1 MFAGSDTAVQLI
13 QGSLNVAA
21 YAGTQGLIPGVCFQF
36 TPTYEVL
43 SAWSDPSILSNMYA
57 GRQQR
62 SSKGILHVLKNNKIS
77 SPDCIMQRILW
88 IMSDLVNFGD
98 IQLITS
104 NSMYRI

>member
-1 MFAGSDTAVQLI
+1 MLQRMQEHRVLFLVFASNLLRLTRFSQPSDILQ
-13 QGSLNVAA
+13 
-21 YAGTQGLIPGVCFQF
+21 
-36 TPTYEVL
+36 EWL
-43 SAWSDPSILSNMYA
+43 SGSDPSIPSNMYA

-62 SSKGILHVLKNNKIS
+62 SSKGIFKLHVLKNNKIS

>member
-1 MFAGSDTAVQLI
+1 MLQRMQEHRVLFLVFASNLLRLTRFSQPSDILQ
-13 QGSLNVAA
+13 
-21 YAGTQGLIPGVCFQF
+21 
-36 TPTYEVL
+36 EWL
-43 SAWSDPSILSNMYA
+43 SGSDPSIPSNMYA

-62 SSKGILHVLKNNKIS
+62 SSKGIFKLHVLKNNKIS

-88 IMSDLVNFGD
+88 ITSDLVNFGD